1 MIFSSGFVVC
11 FGGFEFACKGA
22 EVDSFAIDA
31 DAGAPSLHI
40 VRPVDALVFRARVR
54 FELPP
59 VPDVLRVR
67 CRPEVRLS
75 IVQAVMV
82 DVVAEHAG
90 GNIDE
95 KTVHLEIFSLFL
107 FSVRQRVYR
116 VPGARAFLG
125 VPFVGPQPVVIF
137 GIDDREFSTRKRD
150 FPESVAVPDPPI

>member
-11 FGGFEFACKGA
+11 FCGVDFAGEGA
-22 EVDSFAIDA
+22 EVDSFAVDA
-31 DAGAPSLHI
+31 DACAPSLHI

-67 CRPEVRLS
+67 CGSQVCLS

-107 FSVRQRVYR
+107 FSVRQRVYG

-137 GIDDREFSTRKRD
+137 GIDDGEFSARQRD
-150 FPESVAVPDPPI
+150 FPESVAVPYPTI

>member
-95 KTVHLEIFSLFL
+95 KIVHLEIFSLFL
-107 FSVRQRVYR
+107 FSVRQRVHG
-116 VPGARAFLG
+116 VPCARAFLG
-125 VPFVGPQPVVIF
+125 VPLVCPQPVVIF
-137 GIDDREFSTRKRD
+137 GIDDGEFTARQRD
-150 FPESVAVPDPPI
+150 FPESVAVTYPPI

>member
-1 MIFSSGFVVC
+1 MVFHCGFVVC
-11 FGGFEFACKGA
+11 FCGVDFAGKGA
-22 EVDSFAIDA
+22 EVDSFAVDA
-31 DAGAPSLHI
+31 DACAPSLHI

-67 CRPEVRLS
+67 CRPQVRLS

-95 KTVHLEIFSLFL
+95 KTVHLEIFSLLL
-107 FSVRQRVYR
+107 FSVRQRVYG

-137 GIDDREFSTRKRD
+137 GIDDGEFSTRQRD
-150 FPESVAVPDPPI
+150 FPESVAVPQTPI

>member
-1 MIFSSGFVVC
+1 M
-11 FGGFEFACKGA
+11 
-22 EVDSFAIDA
+22 
-31 DAGAPSLHI
+31 
-40 VRPVDALVFRARVR
+40 R

-67 CRPEVRLS
+67 CGSQVRLS

-82 DVVAEHAG
+82 DVVAEHTG

-107 FSVRQRVYR
+107 FSVRQRVYG

-137 GIDDREFSTRKRD
+137 GIDDGEFSARQRD
-150 FPESVAVPDPPI
+150 FPESVAVPYPPIYKHQPKQRSLQPARNVQNDLDIFLPPGLLIDQEKF